1 MSLLTEVAPQSVM
14 IEGQEYEIDADFRNC
29 IRFEQLM
36 FDPDIQDDLRGI
48 LALNLFY
55 PEIPQN
61 VQAAFEHIL
70 RLYSAAQGQEQRKAS
85 GNSQQK
91 RIYSFE
97 HDSEYIFAAFMADYR
112 IDLNEIEFLHWWKFR
127 ALFAGLKPDNLICKI
142 MEYRAAD
149 LSKLK
154 GEERKFYQKMQKQ
167 YALPVPKAEQ
177 EKCNAIA
184 ETLLISGDLSG
195 ALSL

>member
-1 MSLLTEVAPQSVM
+1 MNLLTEIAPRSVM
-14 IEGQEYEIDADFRNC
+14 IEGREYEIDTDFRNC
-29 IRFEQLM
+29 IRFESLM
-36 FDPDIQDDLRGI
+36 FDPDVQDDLRGI

-70 RLYSAAQGQEQRKAS
+70 RLYSAGQGQEQRKAS

-112 IDLNEIEFLHWWKFR
+112 IDLNDVEFLHWWKFR
-127 ALFAGLKPDNLICKI
+127 ALFTGLKPDNLICKI
-142 MEYRAAD
+142 MDYRAAD

-154 GEERKFYQKMQKQ
+154 GEEKKFYQKMQKQ

-195 ALSL
+195 TLSL

>member
-1 MSLLTEVAPQSVM
+1 MNLLTEIAPRSVE
-14 IEGQEYEIDADFRNC
+14 IEGQIYEIDADFRNF

-36 FDPDIQDDLRGI
+36 FDPDIRDEHRGV

-55 PEIPQN
+55 PEIPQDFSR
-61 VQAAFEHIL
+61 AFEQII
-70 RLYSAAQGQEQRKAS
+70 RLYSAGQTEKKSS
-85 GNSQQK
+85 GGGKQK

-97 HDSEYIFAAFMADYR
+97 HDADYIFAAFLADYQ
-112 IDLNEIEFLHWWKFR
+112 IDLQEIDFLHWWKFR

-154 GEERKFYQKMQKQ
+154 GEEKKFYQKMQRE
-167 YALPVPKAEQ
+167 YALPIPKAEQ
-177 EKCNAIA
+177 EKCDEIA
-184 ETLLISGDLSG
+184 ARLMDGKSIEIS
-195 ALSL
+195 

>member
-1 MSLLTEVAPQSVM
+1 MSLLTEVSPRSVM

-36 FDPDIQDDLRGI
+36 FDPDIQDDLRGV

-70 RLYSAAQGQEQRKAS
+70 RLYSAGQGQEQRKAS

-97 HDSEYIFAAFMADYR
+97 RDSEYIFAAFMADYR
-112 IDLNEIEFLHWWKFR
+112 IDLNDVEFLHWWKFR
-127 ALFAGLKPDNLICKI
+127 ALFTGLKPDNLICKI
-142 MEYRAAD
+142 MDYRAAD

-195 ALSL
+195 TLSL

>member
-1 MSLLTEVAPQSVM
+1 MSLLTEVSPRSVM

-36 FDPDIQDDLRGI
+36 FDPDIQDDLRGV

-70 RLYSAAQGQEQRKAS
+70 RLYSAGQGQEQRKAS

-112 IDLNEIEFLHWWKFR
+112 IDLNDVEFLHWWKFR
-127 ALFAGLKPDNLICKI
+127 ALFTGLKPDNLICKI
-142 MEYRAAD
+142 MDYRAAD

-195 ALSL
+195 TLSL